1 MAQCLQEC
9 SAIFCVCVS
18 VFVWQHPILLSK
30 CASVSWLKN
39 EGLCICWH
47 TSVYVSVC
55 RHQWRDSLLQNMNE
69 GLSNDHH
76 FYSFLLPSGVNPSLS
91 SARVCTYVTATITF
105 LRPRNA
111 CPRIYWCGWASLV
124 LHYKISVLTAMC
136 ALPVVA
142 LCLFVCCRDNHY
154 SIPDKWHAEIRQT
167 GCK

>member
-1 MAQCLQEC
+1 MAQCSQEC
-9 SAIFCVCVS
+9 SAIFCVCECVCVATS
-18 VFVWQHPILLSK
+18 HPSLKVCFCVVAEKWGFVYLLAHECVWVCVVTS
-30 CASVSWLKN
+30 
-39 EGLCICWH
+39 EG
-47 TSVYVSVC
+47 
-55 RHQWRDSLLQNMNE
+55 DSLLQNMNE
-69 GLSNDHH
+69 GLSNDYH
-76 FYSFLLPSGVNPSLS
+76 FYSFLLPSGVHLSLS

-136 ALPVVA
+136 VLPVVA